1 VLSLSVATRQF
12 LLVGLSW
19 LLTLPLRAQSIEKI
33 HYSAELGGI
42 VTNSAQTPFWFRA
55 NQYGTVP
62 LHGSLATARLRVT
75 KDYKPR
81 RDTLNRRISRFDW
94 GFGLNV
100 VANTVPVSSYN
111 SAQLFLPDAYGKV
124 RFGAVELYAGNRRE
138 VVGLGDTTLTSGFV
152 AWSGNALPYPKIQ
165 LHTPDFVPLKFTKNL
180 IAFRA
185 GYAHGWLINTYV
197 KGSYLHQKYLYVRI
211 GKPNWRMR
219 VTGGLNHQVQW
230 GGQADYLV
238 GTPLA
243 VDGRLPTT
251 FRDYWS
257 MITGHYPDDLQND
270 RYTDF
275 DGTNRIGNHLGSY
288 DLSVEWNGD
297 KSNWLLYHQHLYED
311 ASGLALQNVPDGL
324 TGLRYLN
331 RQPLTSRFQVKRL
344 VAEWLSTTNQS
355 GATFDQSA
363 RYQGADNYFNHS
375 QYREGW
381 TYQGRTIGTPFI
393 APYTELSSKAVSEG
407 GAFFPNNRL
416 VAWYVGGEGTF
427 RKGPVLTA
435 RLSYSRNFGTYSRPF
450 TETFHQFSSLLSARW
465 PLDKRAS
472 TVLTTSLSLD
482 RGGLLPNTTGGLI
495 SLRKSW

>member
-1 VLSLSVATRQF
+1 MVVTRQF
-12 LLVGLSW
+12 LLVSFGW
-19 LLTLPLRAQSIEKI
+19 LLTLPIRAQSTESVQ
-33 HYSAELGGI
+33 YSAELGGFAA
-42 VTNSAQTPFWFRA
+42 TSAQTPFWLRA

-62 LHGSLATARLRVT
+62 LQGSLATVRLGAM
-75 KDYKPR
+75 KEYKLR
-81 RDTLNRRISRFDW
+81 RDTLNRRTSRFDW

-100 VANTVPVSSYN
+100 VANTAPASYYN
-111 SAQLFLPDAYGKV
+111 TARFFLPDAYGKV
-124 RFGAVELYAGNRRE
+124 RLGAVELYAGNRRE
-138 VVGLGDTTLTSGFV
+138 VAGLGDTTLTSGFV

-165 LHTPDFVPLKFTKNL
+165 LHTPDFVPLGFTKKL

-185 GYAHGWLINTYV
+185 GYAHGWLINTYIQ
-197 KGSYLHQKYLYVRI
+197 GSYLHQKYLYVRV
-211 GKPNWRMR
+211 GKPNWRVW

-230 GGQADYLV
+230 GGRADYLV

-251 FRDYWS
+251 FRDYLS
-257 MITGHYPDDLQND
+257 MITGHYPGDVQND

-288 DLSVEWNGD
+288 DFSVEWRGN
-297 KSNWLLYHQHLYED
+297 KANWLLYHQHLYED
-311 ASGLALQNVPDGL
+311 ASGLAFQNVPDGL

-331 RQPLTSRFQVKRL
+331 RRPSNARFRVKRL
-344 VAEWLSTTNQS
+344 LVEWLSTTNQS
-355 GATFDQSA
+355 GAVFDQSA

-393 APYTELSSKAVSEG
+393 APYTELSTRAVNEG
-407 GAFFPNNRL
+407 GSFFPNNRL
-416 VAWYVGGEGTF
+416 VAWYVGGEGAF
-427 RKGPVLTA
+427 RKGTVLTA

-482 RGGLLPNTTGGLI
+482 RGQLFPTSTGGFV
-495 SLRKSW
+495 SLRKAW